1 MEILWILIA
10 IAMAQPAIKRQML
23 EASRKRLIAKLE
35 AQRGSRVILMAHRQE
50 TMSFLGFPLM
60 RYIDINDSEEVLR
73 AIHLTDP
80 QVPVDIILH
89 TPGGLVLACFQIART
104 IHRHPGKV
112 TVFVPHY
119 AMSGGTLIA
128 LSADQIVL
136 SPHAILGPVDPQIDG
151 IPAAAVVS
159 AVEQK
164 RPEDLSD
171 ETLML
176 AHSAR
181 RALEQVQS
189 GVCQLL
195 VDDMPREK
203 ALELAKILSQGTW
216 THDHGITFEEAQA
229 LGLPVSLDMPAEVM
243 QLMTLFPQ
251 PVRREGAV
259 EYLPIDRT
267 RRGAQPS
274 TR

>member
-1 MEILWILIA
+1 MELLWILFA
-10 IAMAQPAIKRQML
+10 LAMVQPVLNRKLL

-35 AQRGSRVILMAHRQE
+35 AERGSRVILLAHRQE
-50 TMSFLGFPLM
+50 TMSFLGFPLL

-73 AIHLTDP
+73 AIHMTDP
-80 QVPVDIILH
+80 EQPLDLILH
-89 TPGGLVLACFQIART
+89 TPGGLVLASFQIARA

-119 AMSGGTLIA
+119 AMSGGTLVA
-128 LSADQIVL
+128 LAADQIVM
-136 SPHAILGPVDPQIDG
+136 SPHALLGPVDPQIDG
-151 IPAAAVVS
+151 RPAAAIVA

-171 ETLML
+171 ETLIL

-195 VDDMPREK
+195 ADDMPREK
-203 ALELAKILSQGTW
+203 ALELARILSQGTW
-216 THDHGITFEEAQA
+216 THDHGISLEDART
-229 LGLPVSLDMPAEVM
+229 LGLPVSEAMPEQVM
-243 QLMTLFPQ
+243 QLMTLFSQ
-251 PVRREGAV
+251 PVRRESAV
-259 EYLPIDRT
+259 EYLPIDRS
-267 RRGAQPS
+267 RRASPPA
-274 TR
+274 R